1 MLGGWGISPL
11 FVGFTYA
18 FFQLFVAQS
27 SYDFNKEM
35 DLDLRIAFYEE

>member
-18 FFQLFVAQS
+18 FSALFVVQS
-27 SYDFNKEM
+27 SYDFNEEM
-35 DLDLRIAFYEE
+35 DLDLHIAFYEE